1 MQCSVWAKQYIAK
14 DTWCNYQTRMCII
27 DICTNYKNWL
37 TDFSWE
43 CPTDTDWEGEGG
55 GVVLNKLVYRVDSSR
70 GPTPTPYHFKYHFG
84 QKMYFFLYTQLRT
97 LQTVFKIWI
106 NYHKTRIFSQP
117 FHIPQNAPASPLG
130 PLQSL
135 NRNDRFPYPFIY
147 FS

>member
-43 CPTDTDWEGEGG
+43 CPTDPDWEGE
-55 GVVLNKLVYRVDSSR
+55 GVVLNKLVYREALSP
-70 GPTPTPYHFKYHFG
+70 GPTQTPYPLKYHFG
-84 QKMYFFLYTQLRT
+84 QKMYPLRT
-97 LQTVFKIWI
+97 LQIVFKIWI

-117 FHIPQNAPASPLG
+117 FHIGSIKCICPFG
-130 PLQSL
+130 PLRSL
-135 NRNDRFPYPFIY
+135 DWNDRFPNPFIY